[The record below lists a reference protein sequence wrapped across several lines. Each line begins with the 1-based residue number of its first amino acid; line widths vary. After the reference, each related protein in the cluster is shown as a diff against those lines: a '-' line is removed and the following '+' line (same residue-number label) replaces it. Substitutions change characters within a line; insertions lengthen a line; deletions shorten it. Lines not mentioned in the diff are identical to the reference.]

1 MPTGPRS
8 SPIPPCGSSFW
19 ISLGLAASARRH
31 LGELRRVVADLVPAR
46 LVGHLLVEAGAKVE
60 LRHQAGGHEVDGAE
74 VVVEAGSA
82 VAAEVPRG
90 QLALVGLHQ
99 VLALGEPEVFL
110 RHHHARQAGAGP
122 VLTTRAMAVA
132 QRLRVLHLVLHAVAQ
147 AGPLECLRH
156 HDSSRVGPTIA
167 FNATRPGSGFQV
179 PDGVRACS
187 RCGSPTSAT
196 WPLSSTVS
204 PSAAATD
211 YSIGGTAGVWWP
223 VSSIAATSSSVRRST
238 RGTSLSDPSP
248 RRSQCHDASPST

>member
-1 MPTGPRS
+1 MSIARRAFPSRLELKSLAGSFNEAPFMKVSFTIDLYDSPEQMMPSCDQTGVPGMVCFAHFHSSTTSGSACLMSSRIMPRVCPRQSPSSAIRS
-8 SPIPPCGSSFW
+8 SINSDADRPSVESDPSMWFLLLDIAGAC
-19 ISLGLAASARRH
+19 ASARRH

-132 QRLRVLHLVLHAVAQ
+132 Q
-147 AGPLECLRH
+147 
-156 HDSSRVGPTIA
+156 
-167 FNATRPGSGFQV
+167 
-179 PDGVRACS
+179 
-187 RCGSPTSAT
+187 
-196 WPLSSTVS
+196 
-204 PSAAATD
+204 
-211 YSIGGTAGVWWP
+211 
-223 VSSIAATSSSVRRST
+223 
-238 RGTSLSDPSP
+238 
-248 RRSQCHDASPST
+248 